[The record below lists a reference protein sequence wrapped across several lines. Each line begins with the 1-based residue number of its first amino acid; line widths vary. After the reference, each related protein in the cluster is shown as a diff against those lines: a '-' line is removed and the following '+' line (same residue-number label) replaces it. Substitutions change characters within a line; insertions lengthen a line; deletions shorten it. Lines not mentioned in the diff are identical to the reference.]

1 MRQQEQ
7 EAACR
12 RLFFFLIQYFFP
24 LANCLLFRSKVTFK
38 ITDASDPKLP
48 YKIIKVPEE
57 TPFTAVIRFAAEEF
71 QVPAENSAII
81 TNEGTGINPSGT
93 SGQIFL
99 KHGSELRLIPRDKV
113 GNVSSGASLNTVIED
128 L

>member
-1 MRQQEQ
+1 MR
-7 EAACR
+7 CCPKPSL
-12 RLFFFLIQYFFP
+12 LFVFNIFLLF
-24 LANCLLFRSKVTFK
+24 FRSKVTFK

-48 YKIIKVPEE
+48 YKLIKVPEA

-81 TNEGTGINPSGT
+81 TTEGTGINPSGT
-93 SGQIFL
+93 AGEIFL

-113 GNVSSGASLNTVIED
+113 GSFAC
-128 L
+128 

>member
-1 MRQQEQ
+1 MY
-7 EAACR
+7 CPVPP
-12 RLFFFLIQYFFP
+12 P
-24 LANCLLFRSKVTFK
+24 LCPAHMKYVCFSSLQRSTKVTFK

-71 QVPAENSAII
+71 QVPADNSAII
-81 TNEGTGINPSGT
+81 TNEGTGINPSGS

-113 GNVSSGASLNTVIED
+113 GGARVEFAFVRRQ
-128 L
+128 